1 MLKDIPDEQG
11 IEMDQLGVSNIRY
24 STSLINDNDLF
35 LSNQELLPSLDSPP
49 IRGDVSRPNKPELS
63 AANLDE
69 TPMKR
74 EETPPPLRSPPTRHG
89 ADEEN
94 FEKNNGCICC
104 TVRGALVVAL
114 LGIALAKAAEL
125 QGAVFFRGDGRTSA
139 SKDGSAATPADA
151 R

>member
-24 STSLINDNDLF
+24 STALINDNDLF

-74 EETPPPLRSPPTRHG
+74 EETPPRCDSRLP
-89 ADEEN
+89 A
-94 FEKNNGCICC
+94 
-104 TVRGALVVAL
+104 TVRMKRFSRRTTGASAAPCGALSL
-114 LGIALAKAAEL
+114 LLSSGSRLRK
-125 QGAVFFRGDGRTSA
+125 RRN
-139 SKDGSAATPADA
+139 SKG
-151 R
+151 

>member
-24 STSLINDNDLF
+24 STCLINDNELS

-74 EETPPPLRSPPTRHG
+74 EDTPPGAIPAYPSRYCPDSWEPERPPCSTRLQLF
-89 ADEEN
+89 AASAWVLAN
-94 FEKNNGCICC
+94 
-104 TVRGALVVAL
+104 
-114 LGIALAKAAEL
+114 IAAFVAAE
-125 QGAVFFRGDGRTSA
+125 
-139 SKDGSAATPADA
+139 AD
-151 R
+151 